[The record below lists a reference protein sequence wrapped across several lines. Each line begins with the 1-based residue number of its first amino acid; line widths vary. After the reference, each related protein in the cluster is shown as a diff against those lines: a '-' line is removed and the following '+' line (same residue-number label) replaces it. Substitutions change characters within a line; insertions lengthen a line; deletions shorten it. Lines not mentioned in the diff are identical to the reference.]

1 MIRAIS
7 VISFL
12 LAAAASIG
20 AQPPSAVESEILS
33 QLKEIARHGSYSGDC
48 DEAKNEKG
56 NEGLRQTLMR
66 NGTRLD
72 VLQYAFPK
80 LREAMYVATSP
91 DKKFRV
97 YSWDLETGG
106 TMHEYDAV
114 IQYQTKSGSVHITTP
129 NADQDVSAGAFTT
142 QIFLLATNT
151 GPIYLANSTFIAQG
165 NLHGQSIGLYRIN
178 GNKLERPMLIRTS
191 SGLQNS
197 IDFSYDPSSLEQRSE
212 RFVSFDATRR
222 MFRFPVVVETRE
234 YENGRVT
241 GRYISYRF
249 DGRYFVKVG

>member
-20 AQPPSAVESEILS
+20 AQSPSAVESEILS
-33 QLKEIARHGSYSGDC
+33 QLKEISRHGSYSGDF

-129 NADQDVSAGAFTT
+129 NEDQDVSAGAFTT
-142 QIFLLATNT
+142 QKRRQMRQGLRLA
-151 GPIYLANSTFIAQG
+151 PPCEKRSLARWHA
-165 NLHGQSIGLYRIN
+165 
-178 GNKLERPMLIRTS
+178 P
-191 SGLQNS
+191 
-197 IDFSYDPSSLEQRSE
+197 
-212 RFVSFDATRR
+212 AA
-222 MFRFPVVVETRE
+222 
-234 YENGRVT
+234 
-241 GRYISYRF
+241 
-249 DGRYFVKVG
+249 